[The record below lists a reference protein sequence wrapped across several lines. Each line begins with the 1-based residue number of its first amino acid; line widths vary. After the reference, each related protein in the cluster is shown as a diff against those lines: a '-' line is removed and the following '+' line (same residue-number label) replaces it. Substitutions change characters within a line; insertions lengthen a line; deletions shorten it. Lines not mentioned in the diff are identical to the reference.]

1 MIRNAS
7 KSVTI
12 PLFRVGVAE
21 QREYGATVMAILAN
35 VQRDPKNGR

>member
-1 MIRNAS
+1 MIRIAS

-21 QREYGATVMAILAN
+21 QRDFGVTVMAIFAN
-35 VQRDPKNGR
+35 VQRPQGK